1 MNGSLAKR
9 HIHQD
14 NDRPAKRRDTEDSRN
29 DFDNSP
35 PHASTSIASLGPSP
49 ELEALESGG
58 TDALWAAINLNAI
71 DMKVLFS
78 YMRSGSSINVCSPQG
93 YGLLFLAARNKSMEA
108 LRLLMLQ
115 PDIKVSVRNGPH
127 AESPLHAAA
136 GANLVDAIE
145 LFLEHSA
152 PVNAPNSEGHT
163 PLYDATFS
171 RALESMQMLLSA
183 DALPDSP
190 DREGNTPL
198 QIAASQDFLE
208 GMKLLIEHGARVD
221 HRNNSGLTPLA
232 NAINLCNL
240 DAMHLLLQHG
250 ADVHA
255 RTRNG
260 RTLLHH
266 AVNWNR
272 MEAVE
277 ALVAAGCEVNVSGAT
292 EEETPIYMAVQQS
305 KIDVVQFLLEHG
317 ADPCRTGSP
326 LSSSAGLE
334 QGIVPREDVESSSDR
349 IRSAAA
355 AAAVIVVA
363 EGEEEKEEGTKSM
376 ATTNLPLLYAANHG
390 YYELCAL
397 LVTERT
403 PDYML
408 QHAWRL
414 ATRANVGHETV
425 SVLWKCLTA
434 RRERERRKER
444 EKEEAERLAKEGP
457 AVNGEIADALPAKG
471 DDVLVEEDGVDQGEA
486 MANGNEVMG
495 LDFVLD
501 TDQGE
506 EVGLGEALSNVEIG
520 NEVDVQVIGDDDD
533 GVEGITP
540 FGIELDPV

>member
-14 NDRPAKRRDTEDSRN
+14 NDRPAKRRETEDS
-29 DFDNSP
+29 DNSP
-35 PHASTSIASLGPSP
+35 PHASTSTASLGPSL
-49 ELEALESGG
+49 ELEYLESGG

-78 YMRSGSSINVCSPQG
+78 YMRSGSPLNVCSPQG

-136 GANLVDAIE
+136 AANLVDAIE
-145 LFLEHSA
+145 LFLEHNA
-152 PVNAPNSEGHT
+152 PVNVPNSEGHT

-183 DALPDSP
+183 NAHPDSP

-198 QIAASQDFLE
+198 QLAASQDFLE

-326 LSSSAGLE
+326 SSSSSAGLE
-334 QGIVPREDVESSSDR
+334 QGIVPRENAESNSDGTR
-349 IRSAAA
+349 NAAA
-355 AAAVIVVA
+355 ITIVA
-363 EGEEEKEEGTKSM
+363 EDEDEKEEGAKST

-403 PDYML
+403 PDYVL
-408 QHAWRL
+408 HHAWRL
-414 ATRANVGHETV
+414 AGKANVGHETV

-457 AVNGEIADALPAKG
+457 TVDRETANALPAEG
-471 DDVLVEEDGVDQGEA
+471 EDVLVERDGVDQDEA

-506 EVGLGEALSNVEIG
+506 EVGLGEVLSNVGIG
-520 NEVDVQVIGDDDD
+520 NEVDIQVIDDD
-533 GVEGITP
+533 EGITP